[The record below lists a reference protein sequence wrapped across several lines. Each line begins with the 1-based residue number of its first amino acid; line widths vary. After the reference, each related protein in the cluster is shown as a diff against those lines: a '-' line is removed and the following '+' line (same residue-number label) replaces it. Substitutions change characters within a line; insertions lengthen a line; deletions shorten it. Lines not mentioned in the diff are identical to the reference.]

1 MIDIAQGIPGPCR
14 REGRLG
20 QHESNGIPK
29 QAGGVGRWN
38 PLRSRPVN
46 SADSAASVSDEPRL
60 LLRAYFAAPD
70 ASVVGPACLRFN
82 RREGR
87 QTAIN
92 LRATRNSSTLPGREP
107 AVYGGSRTTGGVI
120 WKLYPKIRAV
130 DRTRSL

>member
-1 MIDIAQGIPGPCR
+1 M
-14 REGRLG
+14 
-20 QHESNGIPK
+20 

-70 ASVVGPACLRFN
+70 ASAVGPACLRGN

-87 QTAIN
+87 RVYYRLADTHVRM
-92 LRATRNSSTLPGREP
+92 LLDVCREH
-107 AVYGGSRTTGGVI
+107 TGHEG
-120 WKLYPKIRAV
+120 IR
-130 DRTRSL
+130 